1 MNRGILVGAAVG
13 LVALALGAV
22 LLVRSESAADANL
35 PVPAP
40 SSAASP
46 VRVPAPSASAPGAPA
61 TMVTPPGG
69 LPLNTPAAPWL
80 APGGERASPAAA
92 PVPPVAAGRSGVPT
106 IEDIQARALAM
117 GTGKKANAREIDALL
132 ADMQKNQGRNVVAG
146 VDLQALR
153 DNLARSE
160 RIQQLA
166 LEIQALAATPGAGT
180 PAQLQTR
187 MDELQQLQT
196 AMTGS
201 VAVPAPVTAP
211 AGATR

>member
-13 LVALALGAV
+13 AVALALGAV

-35 PVPAP
+35 PLPAP
-40 SSAASP
+40 SSAAAP
-46 VRVPAPSASAPGAPA
+46 LRVPAPSASAPGA
-61 TMVTPPGG
+61 VTPPGG

-80 APGGERASPAAA
+80 APGGERASPRAA
-92 PVPPVAAGRSGVPT
+92 PVPPAAAGGTGVPT
-106 IEDIQARALAM
+106 IEDIQARAQAL

-166 LEIQALAATPGAGT
+166 LEIQALAATPGAAT

-187 MDELQQLQT
+187 LDELQQLQAALT
-196 AMTGS
+196 AS
-201 VAVPAPVTAP
+201 VTVPAAATPP
-211 AGATR
+211 AGAIR